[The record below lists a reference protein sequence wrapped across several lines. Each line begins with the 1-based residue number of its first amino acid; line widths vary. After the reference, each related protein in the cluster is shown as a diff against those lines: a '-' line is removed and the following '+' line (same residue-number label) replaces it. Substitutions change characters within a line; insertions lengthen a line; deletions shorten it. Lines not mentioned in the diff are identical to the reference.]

1 VPAYNY
7 RFSRPFG
14 SKRRSQ
20 TSTTKDFLTLIPAVI
35 RCSAY
40 QRSQGRAMAA
50 NEKTF
55 GGAIRERRRSR
66 RKVRHLRGLGG
77 GIRSLFRAEL
87 VLRRFLAPSRG
98 PVSAA
103 HFGISGPLS
112 SREAET
118 GFDSPGDWFAV
129 ATRRFHQLPR
139 RQAAAQPGT
148 PEPMPDAAMM
158 SSPHPGRTRA

>member
-1 VPAYNY
+1 MLRSSYDACGCSTQTTFIINLKRSTLHPHEGQADRPNTPSDSVNPGSNPDPPA
-7 RFSRPFG
+7 RHTGFFG
-14 SKRRSQ
+14 SV
-20 TSTTKDFLTLIPAVI
+20 A
-35 RCSAY
+35 A
-40 QRSQGRAMAA
+40 RAD
-50 NEKTF
+50 
-55 GGAIRERRRSR
+55 
-66 RKVRHLRGLGG
+66 LRGLGG